1 MSGSIPKDFITEIV
15 DMTDIISL
23 VESYLPLKKKG
34 KDHFGQCPFC
44 DDGKNPSFS
53 VSDQKQFYYCFKCR
67 ATGNVI
73 GFLQSHQGYDFI
85 ESIEA
90 LAARAGVEVPYEN
103 NKSSSLDKKKFF
115 KELMIDERKDLFV
128 WGAGH
133 TGREIISS
141 TKSLPL
147 NRYWIDISRER
158 FPALIDDDVHAIWAN
173 EPENLAKN
181 LPNGGIH
188 LVLTHSHALDLAI
201 IQSLL
206 KGNKFYKL
214 GLIGSKTK
222 KTRFKNQL
230 SKAGF
235 SPIDIEKII
244 CPIGLPEIQ
253 GDEPFRIALSVAGQI
268 SNWTL

>member
-1 MSGSIPKDFITEIV
+1 
-15 DMTDIISL
+15 
-23 VESYLPLKKKG
+23 
-34 KDHFGQCPFC
+34 
-44 DDGKNPSFS
+44 
-53 VSDQKQFYYCFKCR
+53 
-67 ATGNVI
+67 
-73 GFLQSHQGYDFI
+73 
-85 ESIEA
+85 
-90 LAARAGVEVPYEN
+90 
-103 NKSSSLDKKKFF
+103 
-115 KELMIDERKDLFV
+115 MIDERKNLFV

-188 LVLTHSHALDLAI
+188 LILTHSHALDLAI

-206 KGNKFYKL
+206 KENKFYKL

-235 SPIDIEKII
+235 SSIDIEKII